1 VIRQIAD
8 AIFDQR
14 TRKSPMVKVRQ
25 MASPVSPGWTV
36 GGNCGPVGYRKWQ
49 CGDFH
54 VVPPVLIK
62 PDHRVRHVR
71 FLETSD
77 FVFGQ
82 PNINRGQ
89 RIVEVLEL
97 GGADDRRG
105 YDRLGQ

>member
-1 VIRQIAD
+1 
-8 AIFDQR
+8 
-14 TRKSPMVKVRQ
+14 MV
-25 MASPVSPGWTV
+25 A
-36 GGNCGPVGYRKWQ
+36 
-49 CGDFH
+49 
-54 VVPPVLIK
+54 PVLIE

-105 YDRLGQ
+105 YDRLRQ

>member
-1 VIRQIAD
+1 MRQIAD

-14 TRKSPMVKVRQ
+14 TRKSPMVEGAADGFSRFAG
-25 MASPVSPGWTV
+25 MDGW
-36 GGNCGPVGYRKWQ
+36 GNSGPVGYRKWQ
-49 CGDFH
+49 CGDIH
-54 VVPPVLIK
+54 VVAPVLIK

-82 PNINRGQ
+82 PDINRGQ

-105 YDRLGQ
+105 YDRLRQ